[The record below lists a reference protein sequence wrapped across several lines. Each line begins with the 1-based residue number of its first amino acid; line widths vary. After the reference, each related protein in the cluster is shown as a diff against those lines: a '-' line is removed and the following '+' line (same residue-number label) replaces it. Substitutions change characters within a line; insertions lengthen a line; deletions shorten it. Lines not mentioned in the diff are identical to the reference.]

1 MIWLGGQVKVTRDW
15 LQQIIETYQSSDDV
29 FCETFLGGV
38 IFTGSSGKDNVE
50 ILPDAVQLLQSWGTT
65 WTEVLDVDSKGNI
78 PLPGPYLALGGH
90 LLEIFR
96 LYDDTHGAFMSA
108 IVLRAPL

>member
-1 MIWLGGQVKVTRDW
+1 M
-15 LQQIIETYQSSDDV
+15 

-50 ILPDAVQLLQSWGTT
+50 ILPDAVQLLQSWGTV
-65 WTEVLDVDSKGNI
+65 WTEVDDIDSTGNV
-78 PLPGPYLALGGH
+78 PLPGPYLALRGH

-96 LYDDTHGAFMSA
+96 LYDDTRSAFMSA
-108 IVLRAPL
+108 IVLRASL